1 MNLRTKFLRVLS
13 TVACATLV
21 ASLAGPLRAQSEPGS
36 TAPEIMQ
43 GGQPPAPMPS
53 PPATANVAVA
63 GATIRINY
71 HTPHLRGRHLGTPD
85 VVPYGQVWRTGAN
98 PATSFVTTAD
108 LMVGALKVPAGSY
121 TLYTLPEP
129 PGTPWLLILNKQT
142 GQWGTEY
149 KVDMD
154 LGRTPMMA
162 KTLDHSQEAM
172 TITFE
177 NVHGHGAELHVRWAK
192 VDEFVNV
199 ELAQ

>member
-1 MNLRTKFLRVLS
+1 MGDMN
-13 TVACATLV
+13 
-21 ASLAGPLRAQSEPGS
+21 
-36 TAPEIMQ
+36 M
-43 GGQPPAPMPS
+43 PAKPADAKALPS
-53 PPATANVAVA
+53 PPAIAETKLD
-63 GATIRINY
+63 GKRITIHYNS
-71 HTPHLRGRHLGTPD
+71 PSLRGRVMIGEHD
-85 VVPYGQVWRTGAN
+85 PYDKVWRTGAN

>member
-1 MNLRTKFLRVLS
+1 MPMKKLARCS
-13 TVACATLV
+13 TLLLAFAALVTLP
-21 ASLAGPLRAQSEPGS
+21 ARAQMGDMNMPAKPGD
-36 TAPEIMQ
+36 AK
-43 GGQPPAPMPS
+43 ALPS
-53 PPATANVAVA
+53 PPAIAETKLD
-63 GATIRINY
+63 GKSITIHYNS
-71 HTPHLRGRHLGTPD
+71 PSLRGRVMIGEHD
-85 VVPYGQVWRTGAN
+85 PYDKVWRTGAN